1 MNFNIQVKIRL
12 LEINLVK
19 LNKIFNNK
27 KDYKN
32 KKKNKIQAV
41 NWVLIQIFQIIN
53 FIDKQT
59 LLC

>member
-1 MNFNIQVKIRL
+1 MNIQVKIRV

-27 KDYKN
+27 KYYKD
-32 KKKNKIQAV
+32 KMINKIQAA
-41 NWVLIQIFQIIN
+41 NSILIQMFQIRD
-53 FIDKQT
+53 FIDKQN

>member
-53 FIDKQT
+53 FIDKQN

>member
-1 MNFNIQVKIRL
+1 LNIQVKIRV

-32 KKKNKIQAV
+32 KMINKIQAA
-41 NWVLIQIFQIIN
+41 NSILIQMFQIRD
-53 FIDKQT
+53 FIDKQN

>member
-1 MNFNIQVKIRL
+1 MNIQVKIRV

-27 KDYKN
+27 KDYKD
-32 KKKNKIQAV
+32 KMINKIQAA
-41 NWVLIQIFQIIN
+41 NSILIQMFQIRD
-53 FIDKQT
+53 FIDKQN

>member
-1 MNFNIQVKIRL
+1 MNIQVKIRV

-32 KKKNKIQAV
+32 KMINKIQAA
-41 NWVLIQIFQIIN
+41 NSILIQMFQIRD
-53 FIDKQT
+53 FIDKQN